1 MLNGTAPSP
10 IIFLFYTHFRSSVQL
25 LVNRRRFS
33 YTCGMGDLSAHN
45 ESSLAG
51 YIWIVRNPD
60 RFGGKP
66 TIRGTRFTVSFILS
80 CLAEGMSYDEIVCEY
95 SEFPRESL
103 PEVLRYASKVTDDPN
118 VAA

>member
-1 MLNGTAPSP
+1 
-10 IIFLFYTHFRSSVQL
+10 V
-25 LVNRRRFS
+25 VKVVVFS
-33 YTCGMGDLSAHN
+33 YYQAMSVNTSQTEAALP
-45 ESSLAG
+45 G
-51 YIWIVRNPD
+51 YGWIVRNPD

-80 CLAEGMSYDEIVCEY
+80 CLAEGMNYDEIVREY

-103 PEVLRYASKVTDDPN
+103 AEVLRYASQVTDNPD